1 VRVLHV
7 IEAMHQ
13 GGAESL
19 VIEHVRNAA
28 PGVESFVAALG
39 RGGPA
44 LEEAQRA
51 GAHTAVLRRAGRP
64 AAPERIAALSRLA
77 GTLRRERIDVVNA
90 HNPTGGLYA
99 AAAARLAGCAVVIR
113 TEHSIHYPGRHS
125 PLYPWLERWATR
137 HSAAVICVCDA
148 VRASHGPRLAALSGR
163 FVTIANGIGPAPT
176 IRPREE
182 VRRALGLEPGALL
195 VLTVGSLTSQKAQSV
210 LIDAF
215 AAVRRERPAA
225 RLAIAGEGALCD
237 ALEHRARAAGVA
249 DAVWLLGARADVADL
264 MGAAD
269 VFALSSI
276 REGLSITL
284 LESMRAGLPAIVT
297 AIGGNGEAVEDGV
310 TGRVVPAGDA
320 AALAAALRAL
330 LDDPATR
337 ASFGQAA
344 RARWCARF
352 TAERMVRET
361 EALYRRVLESAAP
374 AAAAGAGAAR

>member
-1 VRVLHV
+1 
-7 IEAMHQ
+7 
-13 GGAESL
+13 
-19 VIEHVRNAA
+19 
-28 PGVESFVAALG
+28 
-39 RGGPA
+39 
-44 LEEAQRA
+44 
-51 GAHTAVLRRAGRP
+51 
-64 AAPERIAALSRLA
+64 
-77 GTLRRERIDVVNA
+77 
-90 HNPTGGLYA
+90 
-99 AAAARLAGCAVVIR
+99 
-113 TEHSIHYPGRHS
+113 
-125 PLYPWLERWATR
+125 
-137 HSAAVICVCDA
+137 
-148 VRASHGPRLAALSGR
+148 
-163 FVTIANGIGPAPT
+163 
-176 IRPREE
+176 
-182 VRRALGLEPGALL
+182 
-195 VLTVGSLTSQKAQSV
+195 
-210 LIDAF
+210 
-215 AAVRRERPAA
+215 
-225 RLAIAGEGALCD
+225 
-237 ALEHRARAAGVA
+237 
-249 DAVWLLGARADVADL
+249 